1 MVREM
6 VIGQKHFAL
15 AVSRMPTPNT
25 VWHPHSG
32 VIVARRRSQS
42 VSQSP
47 RKKSSIISSQ
57 ESAVSSDSGLALLNI
72 IDSWLSLCFLSK

>member
-32 VIVARRRSQS
+32 VIVARRRSDGGGG
-42 VSQSP
+42 VP
-47 RKKSSIISSQ
+47 
-57 ESAVSSDSGLALLNI
+57 ALLL
-72 IDSWLSLCFLSK
+72 DSSSSLPLASLAC